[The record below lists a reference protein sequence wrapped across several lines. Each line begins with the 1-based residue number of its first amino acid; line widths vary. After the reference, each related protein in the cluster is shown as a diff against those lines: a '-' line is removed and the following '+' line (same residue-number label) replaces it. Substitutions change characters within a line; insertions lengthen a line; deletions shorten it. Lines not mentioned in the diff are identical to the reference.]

1 MNQKVQKRVEEHAAY
16 VELNIGHEIPIF
28 TALQGSQ
35 NYQMDDEFSDVDT
48 KTLVVP
54 SFESLVFNKKRT
66 STTLEV
72 APTIEHADV
81 KDWREMVNCWKK
93 QNINF
98 IEILFT
104 PYVHYN
110 LNYEWAYT
118 ALWVMRED
126 IAHFNPYKAACA
138 IHGNL
143 VEKYRAFDHPYP
155 SAMEKIKKFGYD
167 PKQLSHMLRFK
178 DFLIRYFKDESYEQ
192 CLIPSNRE
200 ELIAIKR
207 GSIPLEDARKIREET
222 LEWSGKFMDNMRN
235 KLKDK
240 PNPKTVR
247 ELDMITYEVF
257 EQAVRNRD
265 YGNF

>member
-1 MNQKVQKRVEEHAAY
+1 MNQKVQDRVEEHAAY
-16 VELNIGHEIPIF
+16 VSLNISRETPIF

-35 NYQMDDEFSDVDT
+35 NYHMDDEFSDVDT

-72 APTIEHADV
+72 SPTIEHADV

-104 PYVHYN
+104 PYVYVHPD
-110 LNYEWAYT
+110 YEWAYN

-126 IAHFNPYKAACA
+126 IAHMNPYKAACA
-138 IHGNL
+138 MHGNL
-143 VEKYRAFDHPYP
+143 VEKYHAFDHPYP

-178 DFLIRYFKDESYEQ
+178 DFLTRYFAGEDYEK

-207 GSIPLEDARKIREET
+207 GSIPLNEAQKIREET
-222 LEWSGKFMDNMRN
+222 LEWGKKFVENMKP
-235 KLKDK
+235 KLKDEC
-240 PNPKTVR
+240 NSKTER
-247 ELDMITYEVF
+247 ELDLITYEVF
-257 EQAVRNRD
+257 KQAVYRC
-265 YGNF
+265 